1 MPLGFPRCLVLLLA
15 AAAFACADRPDPPVP
30 VMRGD
35 IALESDSEMV
45 PARVPRG
52 ATLGVMLQRHGLHAP
67 DFEGLVGAIAEVF
80 DPRKLRTDQAY
91 RLERTLSGCVR
102 LFEYEVD
109 PERVLRVTVRPD
121 DQHVFDAAIVEYES
135 TTRTKVVNAVITPE
149 NSSLFGAMAAAGE
162 RPELPVALADIFGGE
177 VDFRVDLQ
185 QDDRFAVLVDEV
197 VRDGRF
203 VKYGPVQAAMI
214 EAGGRPVTAIRF
226 TPPSGKTGYY
236 DEDGRSLQR
245 FFLRSPLRFQPQ
257 VTSGF
262 SRARLHPVLHV
273 VRAHLGVD
281 YRAPHGAPV
290 IAVAHG
296 TVTGAGWR
304 GGGGRTVSIR
314 HANGYESY
322 YLHLSS
328 IAPGVKRGARIAQ
341 GQVIGRVG
349 ATGVATGP
357 HLDYRLRKS
366 GVFVNPLLEHRK
378 MPPGDPVPADA
389 LEAFMK
395 VRDAVLVRLQPLEGD
410 VQLTAQR

>member
-1 MPLGFPRCLVLLLA
+1 MPSRHLRRLTLVLA
-15 AAAFACADRPDPPVP
+15 AAACACGRPEPPVP
-30 VMRGD
+30 VLRGD
-35 IALESDSEMV
+35 IELAVDSEMV
-45 PARVPRG
+45 PARVPPG
-52 ATLGVMLQRHGLHAP
+52 ATLGAMLQRHRLHAP
-67 DFEGLVGAIAEVF
+67 DLEGLLSAVTRVF
-80 DPRKLRTDQAY
+80 DPRRLRTQQAY
-91 RLERTLSGCVR
+91 RLERTLEGCVR
-102 LFEYEVD
+102 FFEYEID
-109 PERVLRVTVRPD
+109 LERVLRVTARAD
-121 DQHVFDAAIVEYES
+121 DPHAYDAAIVEYES
-135 TTRTKVVNAVITPE
+135 TTRTKVVHAVITPE
-149 NSSLFGAMAAAGE
+149 NPSLFGAMAAVGE
-162 RPELPVALADIFGGE
+162 RPELPIALADIFGGE

-185 QDDRFAVLVDEV
+185 QEDRFAVLVDET

-203 VKYGPVQAAMI
+203 VKYGPVQAAVI
-214 EAGGRPVTAIRF
+214 QAGGRPVTAVRY
-226 TPPSGKTGYY
+226 TPPAGKPAYY
-236 DEDGRSLQR
+236 DENGRSLQR

-296 TVTGAGWR
+296 TVTRAGWR

-328 IAPGVKRGARIAQ
+328 IAPGVRRGARIAQ

-349 ATGVATGP
+349 STGIATGP
-357 HLDYRLRKS
+357 HLDYRLRKG

-378 MPPGDPVPADA
+378 LPPGDPVPPHARDD
-389 LEAFMK
+389 FMD
-395 VRDAVLVRLQPLEGD
+395 VRDASLARLQPEAPD
-410 VQLTAQR
+410 VQFTAQR

>member
-1 MPLGFPRCLVLLLA
+1 MPSGFPRCLVLLLA
-15 AAAFACADRPDPPVP
+15 AAASACADRSEPPVP

-52 ATLGVMLQRHGLHAP
+52 ATLGLMLQRHELHAP
-67 DFEGLVGAIAEVF
+67 DFEGLLGAIAGVF

-121 DQHVFDAAIVEYES
+121 NQHVFDAAIVEYES
-135 TTRTKVVNAVITPE
+135 TTRTKVVKAVITPE

-389 LEAFMK
+389 LEAFTK
-395 VRDAVLVRLQPLEGD
+395 VRDAALVRLQPPERD
-410 VQLTAQR
+410 VQLTAHR

>member
-1 MPLGFPRCLVLLLA
+1 MPSGPLHRLLPLLA
-15 AAAFACADRPDPPVP
+15 AAACACGRAEAPVP
-30 VMRGD
+30 VIMRGD

-52 ATLGVMLQRHGLHAP
+52 ATLGAMLQRHGLHAP
-67 DFEGLVGAIAEVF
+67 DLAGLTQAITGVF
-80 DPRKLRTDQAY
+80 DPRKLRTNQAY
-91 RLERTLSGCVR
+91 RLERTLTGCVR

-109 PERVLRVTVRPD
+109 PERVLRVTASAGDP
-121 DQHVFDAAIVEYES
+121 HVFDAAILEYES
-135 TTRTKVVNAVITPE
+135 TTRTEVVHAAITPE
-149 NSSLFGAMAAAGE
+149 NPSLFGAMAAAGE
-162 RPELPVALADIFGGE
+162 SAELPMALADIFGGE

-185 QDDRFAVLVDEV
+185 QGDTFAVLVDET

-203 VKYGPVQAAMI
+203 VKYGPVQAAVI
-214 EAGGRPVTAIRF
+214 EAGGRPITAIRF
-226 TPPSGKTGYY
+226 TPPSGKPGYY
-236 DEDGRSLQR
+236 DENGRSLQR
-245 FFLRSPLRFQPQ
+245 FFLRSPLRFEPQ

-314 HANGYESY
+314 HANGYESF

-328 IAPGVKRGARIAQ
+328 IARGVRRGARIAQ

-349 ATGVATGP
+349 STGVATGP

-366 GVFVNPLLEHRK
+366 GVFVNPLREHRR
-378 MPPGDPVPADA
+378 MPPGDPVPAGARD
-389 LEAFMK
+389 AFMEA
-395 VRDAVLVRLQPLEGD
+395 RDAALARLQPAESD

>member
-1 MPLGFPRCLVLLLA
+1 MLLLA
-15 AAAFACADRPDPPVP
+15 AAACGCGAPESPVSI
-30 VMRGD
+30 VRGD
-35 IALESDSEMV
+35 IALASDSEMV
-45 PARVPRG
+45 PARVPPG
-52 ATLGVMLQRHGLHAP
+52 ATLGAMLQQHALHAP
-67 DFEGLVGAIAEVF
+67 DLEGLLRAITAVF
-80 DPRKLRTDQAY
+80 EPRRLRTGQAY
-91 RLERTLSGCVR
+91 RLERTATGCVR

-109 PERVLRVTVRPD
+109 PERVLRVRGRAADP
-121 DQHVFDAAIVEYES
+121 HVFDADIIEYES
-135 TTRTKVVNAVITPE
+135 TTRAQVVNAIIAPETP
-149 NSSLFGAMAAAGE
+149 SLFGAMEAAGA
-162 RPELPVALADIFGGE
+162 RPELPIALADIFGGE

-185 QDDRFAVLVDEV
+185 QDDAFAVLVDET

-203 VKYGPVQAAMI
+203 VKYGPVQAAII
-214 EAGGRPVTAIRF
+214 EAGGRPITAVRF

-236 DEDGRSLQR
+236 DENGRSLQR
-245 FFLRSPLRFQPQ
+245 FFLRSPLRFQPH

-314 HANGYESY
+314 HANGYESF

-328 IAPGVKRGARIAQ
+328 IAPGVRRGARITQ

-357 HLDYRLRKS
+357 HLDYRLRKG

-378 MPPGDPVPADA
+378 MPPGDPVPPDA
-389 LEAFMK
+389 LDAFME
-395 VRDAVLVRLQPLEGD
+395 VRDAALARLQRAEPEI
-410 VQLTAQR
+410 QLTAQH